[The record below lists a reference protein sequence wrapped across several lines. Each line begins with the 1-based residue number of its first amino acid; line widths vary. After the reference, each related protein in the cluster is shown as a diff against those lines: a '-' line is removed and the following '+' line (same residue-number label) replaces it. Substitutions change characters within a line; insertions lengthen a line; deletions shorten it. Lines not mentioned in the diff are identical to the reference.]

1 MIMIKND
8 TLDVLLTSLGIFL
21 GLLGVVGLF
30 LVLNNTSRILDN
42 LGWLILSAL
51 SVSLSLGIL
60 KKVI

>member
-1 MIMIKND
+1 MIKND